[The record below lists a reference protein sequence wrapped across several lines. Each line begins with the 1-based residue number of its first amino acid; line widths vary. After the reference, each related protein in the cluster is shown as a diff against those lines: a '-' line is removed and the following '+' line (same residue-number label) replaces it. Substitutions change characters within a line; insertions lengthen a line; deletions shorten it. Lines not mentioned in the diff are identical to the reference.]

1 MDSSV
6 RLRPA
11 TPADLDA
18 ISDLL
23 ALVFHEPLSDARR
36 ETHQAMLEPDRSIVA
51 EDGETVVGHATALT
65 RDLTV
70 PGAVVPAAHVAEV
83 GVAPTHRRRGLL
95 TAMMHRQLGELADAG
110 REPIA
115 VLWASESGIYP
126 RYGYGPA
133 AARLSLE
140 VMNREVRLPRPP
152 ADPVSRL
159 RLVEPLSAIG
169 ELDTVYERLRPGR
182 IGWSSR
188 GQRWWRFLLAD
199 LTEPNDAP
207 DPLRCVLYERADGP
221 HGYAL
226 WRARSH
232 SNTWGPDGRVEV
244 REVMGDDAE
253 AYAELWRFLLDIDL
267 VRTVEFPNAAVDDPL
282 QYWVGDPRRLGRRLL
297 DALWVRLVDLPAA
310 LEARDYA
317 TSVDAVFDVSDPIL
331 QHNTGRWRLAGGP
344 GKVTCTRTD
353 DAPDF
358 ACSITE
364 LGAAYLGGTSLAAL
378 AAAGRIRRLTGNLPS
393 AAFGTDRLPNPVE
406 MF

>member
-1 MDSSV
+1 M
-6 RLRPA
+6 P
-11 TPADLDA
+11 
-18 ISDLL
+18 
-23 ALVFHEPLSDARR
+23 E
-36 ETHQAMLEPDRSIVA
+36 
-51 EDGETVVGHATALT
+51 
-65 RDLTV
+65 
-70 PGAVVPAAHVAEV
+70 
-83 GVAPTHRRRGLL
+83 
-95 TAMMHRQLGELADAG
+95 
-110 REPIA
+110 
-115 VLWASESGIYP
+115 
-126 RYGYGPA
+126 
-133 AARLSLE
+133 
-140 VMNREVRLPRPP
+140 
-152 ADPVSRL
+152 
-159 RLVEPLSAIG
+159 
-169 ELDTVYERLRPGR
+169 
-182 IGWSSR
+182 
-188 GQRWWRFLLAD
+188 
-199 LTEPNDAP
+199 
-207 DPLRCVLYERADGP
+207 
-221 HGYAL
+221 
-226 WRARSH
+226 SH

-331 QHNTGRWRLAGGP
+331 QRNTGRWRLAGGP